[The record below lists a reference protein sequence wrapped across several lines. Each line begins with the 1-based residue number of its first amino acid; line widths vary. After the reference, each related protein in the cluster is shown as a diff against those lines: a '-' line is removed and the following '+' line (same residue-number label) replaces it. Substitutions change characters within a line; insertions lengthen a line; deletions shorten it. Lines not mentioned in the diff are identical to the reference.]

1 MHFLALN
8 GYDRHKKLVNNY
20 LMYYGG
26 RNSDFARDSS
36 KDKRD
41 IDVIRENHQ
50 FLWDEDDDDDDDE
63 EGGRSWERNLAKK
76 YWDKLYKEYC
86 ICDLSRYKEN
96 KVAMRWRI
104 EKEVGDHR
112 RDFCCISLRKRTSV
126 NSAEGVG
133 YVSDA
138 EATLINR

>member
-1 MHFLALN
+1 MRFQLSSLTA
-8 GYDRHKKLVNNY
+8 YDRHKMLINHYLLYHPGATKKLE
-20 LMYYGG
+20 
-26 RNSDFARDSS
+26 RDTSR
-36 KDKRD
+36 DKRD

-50 FLWDEDDDDDDDE
+50 FLWDEDDDDDDE

-104 EKEVGDHR
+104 EKEVVDGKGQ
-112 RDFCCISLRKRTSV
+112 FTCGNRKCKEREGMKTWEV
-126 NSAEGVG
+126 NFG
-133 YVSDA
+133 YL
-138 EATLINR
+138 EHG